1 MSAAAGSHPEDAET
15 YVVRSARAVA
25 ASHVTH
31 RHNAGA
37 AAAAKM
43 EAADYVRVKLFSPES
58 VRAIQEYRRT
68 NSLTQ
73 KQLDQRCS
81 FPANTVNLLE
91 SRRAGPT
98 SGQLQALNRLLKT
111 GLSLD

>member
-1 MSAAAGSHPEDAET
+1 MSHPTDT
-15 YVVRSARAVA
+15 DTFVMRSASAVA
-25 ASHVTH
+25 ASHVTR

-43 EAADYVRVKLFSPES
+43 EAADFVRVKMFTPES
-58 VRAIQEYRRT
+58 VRAIQEYRRD

-81 FPANTVNLLE
+81 FPVNTMNLLE

-98 SGQLQALNRLLKT
+98 SGQLQALNRLMKT

>member
-1 MSAAAGSHPEDAET
+1 MSHPADVDT
-15 YVVRSARAVA
+15 YVVRSTAAIA
-25 ASHVTH
+25 ASHVTR

-37 AAAAKM
+37 AAAAKI
-43 EAADYVRVKLFSPES
+43 EAAEVVRIKMFTPEA
-58 VRAIQEYRRT
+58 VRAIQDYRRD

-91 SRRAGPT
+91 ARRAGPT
-98 SGQLQALNRLLKT
+98 SGQLQALNRLMKT
-111 GLSLD
+111 GLTLD

>member
-1 MSAAAGSHPEDAET
+1 MSAPTDHHDADTYVIRSAAAT
-15 YVVRSARAVA
+15 ARPV
-25 ASHVTH
+25 H

-37 AAAAKM
+37 AAAAKI
-43 EAADYVRVKLFSPES
+43 EAADYVRIKMFSAES
-58 VRAIQEYRRT
+58 LRAIQEYRRV

-81 FPANTVNLLE
+81 FPVNTMNLLE

-111 GLSLD
+111 GLTLD